1 MYHKY
6 VISTMCSLTRFM
18 YLNNCV
24 GSWWDACPRITSI
37 VRSFVD
43 VTWNIVPCEQGPG
56 VPAVSQGQRT
66 KDHRSLKTKKKALKT
81 CYPEWKLVF
90 QPSFLKSAVIS
101 FCQLHSPS
109 DTVKSR
115 CPFGRFSK
123 HKVVRFNPRK
133 CLRHK
138 EAKLKTSCLKLWTE
152 TTVAAMCPREATSI
166 LDKMQHHAAA
176 FCLNSKK
183 NPTYS
188 TLTCLWFWNPF
199 IFAFWGTW
207 GMFQRSVG
215 IFLDQIS

>member
-6 VISTMCSLTRFM
+6 FISTMCSLTRFM

-24 GSWWDACPRITSI
+24 WSWWMLVQKNYIH

-43 VTWNIVPCEQGPG
+43 VTWNIVPCEQGPE
-56 VPAVSQGQRT
+56 VPPVSQGQRT
-66 KDHRSLKTKKKALKT
+66 KAHIHPWKPKKKPLST
-81 CYPEWKLVF
+81 CYPKWKLVF

-123 HKVVRFNPRK
+123 DKVVRFNPRK

-166 LDKMQHHAAA
+166 LDKMQQHHAAA

-183 NPTYS
+183 ISTYP
-188 TLTCLWFWNPF
+188 WNTPQ
-199 IFAFWGTW
+199 GTW